1 MNRVVFFLVIFVLV
15 AVPVH
20 AETVVRGRVFD
31 NKGKKTVEFAKVG
44 IYRPD
49 SKLVGAC
56 ASDGDGNFEIKVH
69 KNGDYQI
76 TVSFLG

>member
-31 NKGKKTVEFAKVG
+31 DKGKKTVEFANVG
-44 IYRPD
+44 FTGRTVNWSGPVRVTVTETLR
-49 SKLVGAC
+49 SR
-56 ASDGDGNFEIKVH
+56 FIKMVTT
-69 KNGDYQI
+69 K
-76 TVSFLG
+76 

>member
-1 MNRVVFFLVIFVLV
+1 MNRAVFLLVMFVLV
-15 AVPVH
+15 TVPVH

-31 NKGKKTVEFAKVG
+31 DKGKKTVEFANVG

-69 KNGDYQI
+69 KMV
-76 TVSFLG
+76 TTK